1 MSQFCENCGSP
12 LVEGSKF
19 CEKCGKPVPPP
30 APTAPGQTA
39 PRTIYQQPRQ
49 TPPPQPGQAPQVPK
63 QGGGAADRAKTGFF
77 AEWKKQILDC
87 FKHPKKLIPAVVL
100 SAIWTVFSLMSGL
113 GANIPALR
121 FLYTLT
127 YSNGGMY
134 GGFFGAIGG
143 IFGKALFVAVVNS
156 FVLALVNK
164 QNPFKGMA
172 KGFKGAAAAGVA
184 AVSPY
189 LIGGGAGI
197 LLYWFF
203 NITSAPINSA
213 IAVVGA
219 LASVRAAG
227 SQSGVL
233 FSLVFTLAGK
243 LSKGKA
249 PSRAEVSRL
258 LTGLSAGFAVAFPIT
273 FARYSIIIF
282 SVGALLTAAGIV
294 SAVLIKGNAKK
305 AAATAALML
314 IFALALAPFF
324 TMPVIAEE
332 TADGDS
338 DYVMYNGHLT
348 YNNGQ
353 TNKYGQPFPDLMD
366 FDRDGDIDYIDY
378 SIRQKLVHNPDY
390 LNQPQSALGVVVVS
404 IATVLLGA
412 GGGVAGSALGGV
424 AGVSSSAAGSMP
436 AETVGT
442 AAGGADVPAPS
453 YSGDLGP
460 YITRD
465 GDGDLVTR
473 DPATGEQNTY
483 VANGDGTFT
492 NPLTGA
498 TYTETELKD
507 ALDSRAQNADLIR
520 RDAAQAQKAVE
531 EQRADNQEESFYS
544 TEARAEREAAEKKER
559 EKAEHDAYVK
569 KVGAEHGVFVG
580 DEKDVRKA
588 VIRDQMENY
597 QKGAEAEGRAEYMDA
612 GYKTAKQT
620 EKAADVALDVL
631 EKFDK
636 TGTAKLVKDGYQAGK
651 AYGQG
656 LMEVATGEKSF
667 TGAMSAATVKT
678 SAEIAKNHAGDWA
691 GGGVAGF
698 AAEGTANVTGDGLS
712 STADALAR
720 GKSLEE
726 SLKEG
731 SKGAKQ
737 GAMNFAVD
745 KTVDFVGGKVSD
757 AVVGEGG
764 GEVVGRLLDSEV
776 TKEGVKDAASAFVAD
791 EIKNSM
797 EDD

>member
-1 MSQFCENCGSP
+1 MA
-12 LVEGSKF
+12 KF
-19 CEKCGKPVPPP
+19 CYKCGTPLNEGAKFCPSCGTPVPKSTPP
-30 APTAPGQTA
+30 VQQAQT
-39 PRTIYQQPRQ
+39 QQPQQKATRKRGSV
-49 TPPPQPGQAPQVPK
+49 GQ
-63 QGGGAADRAKTGFF
+63 AKTGFF
-77 AEWKKQILDC
+77 AEWKKQIIDY
-87 FKHPKKLIPAVVL
+87 FKHPKKLIPAIVL
-100 SAIWTVFSLMSGL
+100 SVIWTVFSLMSGL

-156 FVLALVNK
+156 FVLALINR
-164 QNPFKGMA
+164 QNPFKGIM
-172 KGFKGAAAAGVA
+172 KGFKGAAATGLS

-213 IAVVGA
+213 AAVVGA
-219 LASVRAAG
+219 VAAVRAAG

-233 FSLVFTLAGK
+233 FSLTFTLVGK

-249 PSRAEVSRL
+249 PSRAVVSRL
-258 LTGLSAGFAVAFPIT
+258 LTGLSAGFAVSFPIT
-273 FARYSIIIF
+273 FARYPIIIF
-282 SVGALLTAAGIV
+282 SVGALLLAAGIV
-294 SAVLIKGNAKK
+294 SAVLINGKGQK
-305 AAATAALML
+305 TAAIAALVL
-314 IFALALAPFF
+314 IFGLSLAPFF
-324 TMPVIAEE
+324 SLPVAAEE
-332 TADGDS
+332 ADDYEP
-338 DYVMYNGHLT
+338 DYVMYNGRLT
-348 YNNGQ
+348 YSNGQ
-353 TNKYGQPFPDLMD
+353 TNKYGQPFPDIMD
-366 FDRDGDIDYIDY
+366 FDEDGDIDYADY
-378 SIRQKLVHNPDY
+378 QIRQKLVHNPDY
-390 LNQPQSALGVVVVS
+390 LDQPGSAFGAVAVS
-404 IATVLLGA
+404 ITTVLLGA
-412 GGGVAGSALGGV
+412 GGGIAGSALGGI
-424 AGVSSSAAGSMP
+424 AGGAASE
-436 AETVGT
+436 AEAVGT
-442 AAGGADVPAPS
+442 AAGGIAGGEASAAEAVGTAEGGIEAPAPADNS
-453 YSGDLGP
+453 DLGP

-483 VANGDGTFT
+483 VSNGDGTYT

-507 ALDSRAQNADLIR
+507 ALDSRAENAGLIR
-520 RDAAQAQKAVE
+520 QDEAQAKKAVE
-531 EQRADNQEESFYS
+531 EQRAANQDESFYS
-544 TEARAEREAAEKKER
+544 TEARAQREAAEAKER

-569 KVGAEHGVFVG
+569 KVGINHGVYVG

-588 VIRDQMENY
+588 VIRDQMDDY
-597 QKGAEAEGRAEYMDA
+597 QKGAEAEGWAEYMDA

-691 GGGVAGF
+691 GGGVTGF
-698 AAEGTANVTGDGLS
+698 AAEGTANITGDGVS
-712 STADALAR
+712 ATADSLAR
-720 GKSLEE
+720 GKSLEKA
-726 SLKEG
+726 LKEG
-731 SKGAKQ
+731 NKAAKQ

-745 KTVDFVGGKVSD
+745 KTVDFVGGKVGD

-764 GEVVGRLLDSEV
+764 GDVVGHLLDSEV
-776 TKEGVKDAASAFVAD
+776 TKDGVKEAASAFAAD
-791 EIKNSM
+791 EIKNSL
-797 EDD
+797 EDDD